1 MSEHEGMLFQ
11 LGSLLSKV
19 ARPHRCDD
27 RLPEDVQA
35 GLWELGVPCGEETS
49 REELI
54 TRLWARKR
62 SLLLTMQP
70 AEWGDGPGVTPP
82 SAA

>member
-1 MSEHEGMLFQ
+1 MSEHELQLVQ
-11 LGSLLSKV
+11 LGRALSQV
-19 ARPHRCDD
+19 ARPYGCDD
-27 RLPEDVQA
+27 VLPDEVKA
-35 GLWELGVPCGEETS
+35 SLWQLGVPCSEKTS

-54 TRLWARKR
+54 ARLWARKR

-70 AEWGDGPGVTPP
+70 GWGGPGVTPP

>member
-1 MSEHEGMLFQ
+1 MSEHELMLVQ
-11 LGSLLSKV
+11 VGNLLSKV
-19 ARPHRCDD
+19 ARPYLCDD
-27 RLPEDVQA
+27 GLPPEVKA
-35 GLWELGVPCGEETS
+35 GLWELGLPCNEKTS

-70 AEWGDGPGVTPP
+70 EWGGPGATPP